1 MKRRALIAASQI
13 AFCFSAA
20 AAESSDTLQF
30 HAFAALNP
38 ISTSANNFFGDTDN
52 DISFE
57 FWELGINASWRPR
70 PELLLS
76 AQLTARRAGEEDD
89 GSPRLDYGL
98 ISYTFLNSNTARSGI
113 RLGRVLNPLGL
124 YNETRDVAFTRNSIL
139 LPQSIYF
146 DRTRD
151 IALSGDGFQLFS
163 NHTTRLG
170 DFYLQ
175 FNGGLPRTDDDGR
188 TRRAVLGTNAFGDF
202 EPEPSFLG
210 RLLYEVDG
218 GRLRFAISGG
228 SVKLDYEANGPA
240 DPTPNGQFDFR
251 PLFLSVQHNAEKYT
265 ITSEFGPRTIKTK
278 GFGGP
283 DQTTTGE
290 SFYIEGLYRFSPR
303 WEAFLRYDTLFVDRN
318 DRQGNTFAARDPL
331 NRPHYTRFAKDLT
344 AGITWRLNRSALIRA
359 EYHYV
364 DGTAW
369 LPLAD
374 NIDNPLE
381 RYWSIFALQF
391 ALRF

>member
-1 MKRRALIAASQI
+1 MKSRAYIAASYI
-13 AFCFSAA
+13 MLSFPAVASDAPEAFQ
-20 AAESSDTLQF
+20 L

-38 ISTSANNFFGDTDN
+38 IITTDNNFFGNTQD
-52 DISFE
+52 SVSLE

-76 AQLTARRAGEEDD
+76 AQATSRRAGEEDD

-98 ISYTFLNSNTARSGI
+98 ISYTVVNAETTRAGI
-113 RLGRVLNPLGL
+113 RVGRVLNPLGL
-124 YNETRDVAFTRNSIL
+124 YNETRDVAFTRHSIL

-151 IALSGDGFQLFS
+151 IALSGDGVQFFS
-163 NHTTRLG
+163 NHTTDFG

-175 FNGGLPRTDDDGR
+175 FNAGFQRTDDDGR
-188 TRRAVLGTNAFGDF
+188 SERALLGPNALGDF
-202 EPEPSFLG
+202 EPRLSFLG
-210 RLLYEVDG
+210 RILYEVDG
-218 GRLRFAISGG
+218 GRFRFALSGG
-228 SVKLDYEANGPA
+228 SVKLDFEAKEPV
-240 DPTPNGQFDFR
+240 DPVPNGRFDFR
-251 PLFLSVQHNAEKYT
+251 PVFLSAQYNAEKYT
-265 ITSEFGPRTIKTK
+265 ITSEFGPRILKVD
-278 GFGGP
+278 GFGGRGE
-283 DQTTTGE
+283 TTTGE
-290 SFYIEGLYRFSPR
+290 SFYIEGLYRFSPN
-303 WEAFLRYDTLFVDRN
+303 WEAYLRFDSLITDRT

-344 AGITWRLNRSALIRA
+344 AGITWRLNRAALIRA